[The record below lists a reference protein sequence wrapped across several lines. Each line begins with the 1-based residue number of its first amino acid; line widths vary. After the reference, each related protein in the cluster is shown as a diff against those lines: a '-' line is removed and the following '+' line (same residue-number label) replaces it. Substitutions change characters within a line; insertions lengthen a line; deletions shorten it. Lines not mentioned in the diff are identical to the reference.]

1 MYKMSNKMTEQNNK
15 MYEGELDDIIIP
27 IPENTVEINIEVTV
41 YENGET
47 TKARQIFNLKDIEEA
62 KQLFW
67 DCAMGEYPRYV
78 FTEKGKDFTNW

>member
-1 MYKMSNKMTEQNNK
+1 MTNKMTERK

-27 IPENTVEINIEVTV
+27 IPENTVEMNIEVTV

-47 TKARQIFNLKDIEEA
+47 TKARQIFNLKNIEEA

-78 FTEKGKDFTNW
+78 LTEKGKDFANW